1 MDTRLFADPESAE
14 KVPATSQYDLDVK
27 EKKILSCLNVQ
38 ALMEHVCPHKRH
50 VKLENLKSLNLSHN
64 KLKRSKL
71 MLDLSLVCEEG
82 VAGVP
87 YSTSQLASL
96 LLAEEETKRL
106 QGKGG
111 VSRKLQEAA
120 AVASSESELSFSEAD
135 ENLDETWV
143 GVKKATGKER
153 IVQATKQAVGKGKA
167 QKRGSGCGGF
177 VNKKEERSK
186 MIGKLMYPSL
196 THLVSGINC

>member
-1 MDTRLFADPESAE
+1 
-14 KVPATSQYDLDVK
+14 
-27 EKKILSCLNVQ
+27 
-38 ALMEHVCPHKRH
+38 

-82 VAGVP
+82 VAGGLP

-106 QGKGG
+106 QGKGD

-120 AVASSESELSFSEAD
+120 AGASSESELSFSEAD